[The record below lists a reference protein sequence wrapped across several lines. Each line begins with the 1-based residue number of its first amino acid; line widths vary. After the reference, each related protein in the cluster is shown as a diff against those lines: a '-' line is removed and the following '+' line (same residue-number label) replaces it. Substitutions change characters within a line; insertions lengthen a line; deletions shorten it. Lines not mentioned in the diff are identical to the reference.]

1 MHFDGLI
8 FFFRL
13 YYWHLLPLL
22 WLNLN
27 EMWPEPLNKKNPKR
41 KQAKGAKNGK
51 TDKRKPRS
59 LGHVNV
65 ITLKF
70 MCICNMATCNMWS
83 AWKLFFRVSIAGCLS
98 AILLGERL
106 SISCCLGNINLQ
118 LTHSQMPDPI
128 NWKMQDANYKL
139 AAPKS
144 TSSSAT
150 GHARRSR
157 KTE

>member
-83 AWKLFFRVSIAGCLS
+83 AWKLFFSRFDCRMFVCDSFGGAPFN
-98 AILLGERL
+98 ILLPG
-106 SISCCLGNINLQ
+106 Q
-118 LTHSQMPDPI
+118 
-128 NWKMQDANYKL
+128 YK
-139 AAPKS
+139 
-144 TSSSAT
+144 SSAHT
-150 GHARRSR
+150 LSNARPYQLKDARC
-157 KTE
+157 

>member
-1 MHFDGLI
+1 MPWLF
-8 FFFRL
+8 
-13 YYWHLLPLL
+13 YWLC
-22 WLNLN
+22 LNLN
-27 EMWPEPLNKKNPKR
+27 EMWPEPFIKKKTQRGSRPKEQKME
-41 KQAKGAKNGK
+41 KQTNGSQGVLDMWMWLHWNLCAFV
-51 TDKRKPRS
+51 TWQR
-59 LGHVNV
+59 
-65 ITLKF
+65 
-70 MCICNMATCNMWS
+70 ATCGALENS
-83 AWKLFFRVSIAGCLS
+83 FFRVSIAGCLS